1 MKFYLAGLRL
11 GEQILMN
18 PHDFE
23 NKGKKYPAWSAALT
37 QAAME

>member
-23 NKGKKYPAWSAALT
+23 NKGKNILRG
-37 QAAME
+37 QEG